1 MWHRRRPYAGWPA
14 AVVAVVVVLLTAGM
28 ASGCSLDRAAGWT
41 AIGPPSAQ
49 AVGSV
54 MTLTAAGD
62 SLLVGLASG
71 NPQITPVLQVWSGEA
86 WRELPV
92 APTSPYAKLAVW
104 ASIVAGPDG
113 SLVAVGGA
121 RGGAHANVRWT
132 VWTGNLSAGLTEQE
146 QTFETFGGWGAG
158 DKIGPVIT
166 GAGPLLIGSWDSAR
180 TGLDLDVWL
189 PEGQRWV
196 RQSSAGT
203 ALEST
208 PEAMVSGRSVIPWGV
223 GALISGSVLRLGGDA
238 VRTTPAV
245 WRSTSGGT
253 GWTRIDLPD
262 GGTTAE
268 ATGAVCTDDA
278 CTVEGVVDGHLAV
291 WRVDAAGSAKRL
303 DGIPSV
309 AIGERDPMPAPVLV
323 DGHAAMLVTD
333 QDDQANSVVVREGSS
348 GWSPVA
354 RPWGQARAF
363 ATVGGRLY
371 AVCRNGDSPVQVW
384 SHAA

>member
-1 MWHRRRPYAGWPA
+1 M
-14 AVVAVVVVLLTAGM
+14 VLMSALLGGCTA
-28 ASGCSLDRAAGWT
+28 DRAAGWT
-41 AIGPPSAQ
+41 AIGPAEAGS
-49 AVGSV
+49 VGSV
-54 MTLTAAGD
+54 LTLTAAGD
-62 SLLVGLASG
+62 SLVAGMASG
-71 NPQITPVLQVWSGEA
+71 NPELVPEVRVWSGDT

-92 APTSPYAKLAVW
+92 APSSPYAKLALW
-104 ASIVAGPDG
+104 QSIVAGSDG

-132 VWTGNLSAGLTEQE
+132 VWTGTLTSGLTEQE

-158 DKIGPVIT
+158 DQIGPVLT
-166 GAGPLLIGSWDSAR
+166 GAGPVLVGSWDSAR

-189 PEGQRWV
+189 PQGQRWM

-208 PEAMVSGRSVIPWGV
+208 PEAMVSGRAVTPWGA

-238 VRTTPAV
+238 VHQTPAV

-253 GWTRIDLPD
+253 GWTRVDLPG
-262 GGTTAE
+262 GGTAAE
-268 ATGAVCTDDA
+268 ATGGVCSDA
-278 CTVEGVVDGHLAV
+278 GCTVEGVVDGRLAV
-291 WRVDAAGSAKRL
+291 WRVDASGAAARL

-323 DGHAAMLVTD
+323 GGRAAMLVTD
-333 QDDQANSVVVREGSS
+333 QDDSANSVVVRETGS
-348 GWSPVA
+348 GWSKLA
-354 RPWGQARAF
+354 GPWGQATAF
-363 ATVGGRLY
+363 AVLADRLY

-384 SHAA
+384 SHPA